1 MEKEKAE
8 ADEKKKK
15 LAEFFSGL
23 LYCSFVTCL
32 ILGFIG
38 FPGAKSKEVA
48 LFARSICRV
57 SIYIFLAAAKMT
69 DPGTVFFSLFNN
81 RPVNFIVGAFSLVG
95 TYYGDTYF
103 ALPAAV
109 WCLYKADLPSYF

>member
-8 ADEKKKK
+8 ADDKKKK

-32 ILGFIG
+32 VLGFIG
-38 FPGAKSKEVA
+38 FPGAKNKEGA
-48 LFARSICRV
+48 LLARSVCRV
-57 SIYIFLAAAKMT
+57 SIYIFLAATKMT
-69 DPGTVFFSLFNN
+69 DPGTLFFSPFNN
-81 RPVNFIVGAFSLVG
+81 RPVNFILGSFSLVG

-103 ALPAAV
+103 ALPVAV